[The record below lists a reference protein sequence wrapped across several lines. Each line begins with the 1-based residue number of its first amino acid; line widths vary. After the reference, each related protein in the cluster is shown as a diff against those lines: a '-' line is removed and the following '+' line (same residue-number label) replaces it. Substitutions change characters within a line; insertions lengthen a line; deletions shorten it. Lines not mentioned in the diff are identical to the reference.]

1 MEKTGLARAYVS
13 HDILSGK
20 EKEKH
25 LFNQNTMD
33 EKTRGDIP

>member
-1 MEKTGLARAYVS
+1 MEKTGLAGAYVS

-25 LFNQNTMD
+25 LFHQNTMD
-33 EKTRGDIP
+33 EIRGDIH